1 MDAQKR
7 KQSIIAGGLI
17 SSAGIFISKLIGI
30 VYVIPFNT
38 ILQTSENLS
47 YYGISYQIYSYI
59 LNVCTA
65 GFPFAIATLIAKY
78 SSRGDYKTS
87 LLIKKLSS
95 SLMMTFGF
103 LSMVFL
109 MLFSKPLAGFLNV
122 GGEAETLIMRNVLI
136 VISIA
141 LFFVPIL
148 SSIRGFYQGLKEMEI
163 FALSQVIEQ
172 ISRVIFLLLAS
183 AIAVYI
189 FQADRVWAVYYGVLA
204 ASVSAILAII
214 QIKFYDRKRMKD
226 IRLLAKQQ
234 VVESNNDKKT
244 ILMEM
249 IYIAF
254 PYLLVA
260 ILGYSDSMINVM
272 FLPSG
277 LAANGVSVADSQTI
291 IGAVTVGINKLMA
304 IPMILAPGFSA
315 AIIPYITTARTKG
328 NFKLIRKNMQE
339 CVDSVLYIAIP
350 ISFCLFAFAK
360 PIYYV
365 LFDSG
370 ATLDLTSSVLK
381 WYSIEAF
388 CSTIAPIFTA
398 LMMAVGLRK
407 RNIQFQAVMML
418 LKLILTYPLISWFG
432 IAGAVLSSLLSLGT
446 FVMLN
451 VYQLSKDFGV
461 HWMYS
466 ARKVL
471 FMILGIVGIAAVAWL
486 CDVVGLK
493 GYGVGRVMALF
504 QLAVSGSLAILVYFG
519 ITAFFQI
526 PQTIFHIKLALP
538 RRGR

>member
-1 MDAQKR
+1 MNEKR

-30 VYVIPFNT
+30 IYVIPFNA

-47 YYGISYQIYSYI
+47 YYGVSYQIYSYI

-87 LLIKKLSS
+87 LMIKKLST
-95 SLMMTFGF
+95 SLMMVFGF
-103 LSMVFL
+103 ISMIFL
-109 MLFSKPLAGFLNV
+109 MLFSTPLASFLNV
-122 GGEAETLIMRNVLI
+122 GGAEETIIMRNVLI

-163 FALSQVIEQ
+163 YALSQVVEQ
-172 ISRVIFLLLAS
+172 ISRVIFLLAAS
-183 AIAVYI
+183 GIAVYI
-189 FQADRVWAVYYGVLA
+189 FNADRVWAVYYGVLA
-204 ASVSAILAII
+204 ASVSAVLAII

-226 IRLLAKQQ
+226 ITLLAQQ
-234 VVESNNDKKT
+234 QEIECNNDKKS
-244 ILMEM
+244 IISEM
-249 IYIAF
+249 VYIAF
-254 PYLLVA
+254 PYLIVA

-272 FLPSG
+272 FLPTG
-277 LAANGVSVADSQTI
+277 LSANGVSVADAQTM
-291 IGAVTVGINKLMA
+291 IGAVTVGINKLIA

-315 AIIPYITTARTKG
+315 AIIPYITTAKTKG

-370 ATLDLTSSVLK
+370 ASLDLTSNVLR

-388 CSTIAPIFTA
+388 CSTLAPIFTA

-407 RNIQFQAVMML
+407 RNIQYQVVMML
-418 LKLILTYPLISWFG
+418 IKLVTTYPLIAMFG
-432 IAGAVLSSLLSLGT
+432 IAGAVLSSMLSLGT
-446 FVMLN
+446 FMLLN
-451 VYQLSKDFGV
+451 VYQLWKDYGV
-461 HWMYS
+461 TWIYTI
-466 ARKVL
+466 RKVA
-471 FMILGIVGIAAVAWL
+471 FMLVGVIGIGIVAWL
-486 CDVVGLK
+486 CDMVGLK
-493 GYGVGRVMALF
+493 GYDTGRISALI
-504 QLAVSGSLAILVYFG
+504 QLAISGSLAILAYLG
-519 ITAFFQI
+519 ITAIFQV
-526 PQTIFHIKLALP
+526 PQTIFHFNMHLP
-538 RRGR
+538 SRKS